1 MSEMDIDSGPSKP
14 QAVEIDSDGD
24 TTATTNANNN
34 DPDPIVAS
42 YDVYTNPQL
51 PENRKLLVLQ
61 HPNKQGPVRNA
72 YARISEVRLKNKSGF
87 IEVDVPMSHGHADY
101 DRDKGLRW
109 GSALARSMGA
119 KNGGT
124 HGLAGG
130 FGVGVP
136 TRGAAGGAGRGGAN
150 RQNDLEREIS
160 MLDWNEAVRQDKV
173 LRTQTLGGQFAIEK
187 ETNCR
192 WMIGVFKG
200 DQLHLTP
207 ATSLINLRP
216 QLHHLDAYAEQER
229 LSRPREAPAA
239 GPSSGAGA
247 AGKEGAAAGTGPQ
260 GGPGAAKAIHMSIK
274 SANSGDADVTVD
286 TMERRLRQV
295 QTEQWIKLQYENEY
309 SEKTWNMFTN
319 SLVYPRA
326 KNVDI
331 SKFGKD
337 DKDKGKGKEKEE
349 KDEEKEAAKE
359 DDNTPLAYKSQWA
372 EDEFLQA
379 VSGLKDN
386 QQGDANPLGDD
397 EVEIKAEVINQGPI
411 DAAKK
416 PIAARGKGKAAA
428 TPAAASTAKK
438 AVRGKSVAFKE

>member
-1 MSEMDIDSGPSKP
+1 MSEMDVDSGPSKP

-24 TTATTNANNN
+24 NANNANNANN

-61 HPNKQGPVRNA
+61 NPNKQGPVRSS
-72 YARISEVRLKNKSGF
+72 YGRISEVRLKNKAGF

-119 KNGGT
+119 KSGGT

-136 TRGAAGGAGRGGAN
+136 NRGAAGGAGRGGGN

-173 LRTQTLGGQFAIEK
+173 LRTQTLGGQVAVEK
-187 ETNCR
+187 DTNCR

-207 ATSLINLRP
+207 ATSLVNLRP

-229 LSRPREAPAA
+229 LSRPREGPAV
-239 GPSSGAGA
+239 GPASGAGA
-247 AGKEGAAAGTGPQ
+247 AGKEGAPAGNGPQAGT
-260 GGPGAAKAIHMSIK
+260 GAAKAIHMSIK
-274 SANSGDADVTVD
+274 SAGSGDAEVTVD
-286 TMERRLRQV
+286 TMERRLRNV
-295 QTEQWIKLQYENEY
+295 QTEQWIKLKYEDEY
-309 SEKTWNMFTN
+309 SDRTWSMFTN

-326 KNVDI
+326 KSVDK
-331 SKFGKD
+331 SKFAKDGKGE
-337 DKDKGKGKEKEE
+337 GKGKEKEE
-349 KDEEKEAAKE
+349 NDDEKGTTAGGSDEAPP
-359 DDNTPLAYKSQWA
+359 TYKAQWA

-386 QQGDANPLGDD
+386 QQGDAKPLGDD
-397 EVEIKAEVINQGPI
+397 EVEIKAEVTNQGPMEAI
-411 DAAKK
+411 KKAGPAK
-416 PIAARGKGKAAA
+416 GKGKA
-428 TPAAASTAKK
+428 PAAPATTSTAK
-438 AVRGKSVAFKE
+438 RGKSVVFKE